1 MTPPPVSNLARSS
14 VSGGSTA
21 TTEAVTMPQPGDAF
35 FGFRLVEEIG
45 HGTFAR
51 VFLAKQ
57 ESLANRKVA
66 LKVTLRPTREPERLA
81 SLQHTNVVPV
91 YSVHTALPVQ
101 IICMPYLGRR
111 TIADV
116 LTGYRKSQVA
126 PGHTTRKAVATRN
139 GSSVAGSRPRS
150 GYRFPPEVAALAS
163 DAPRPSDPLVGDV
176 EAVLG
181 IVRQLAEGLAHAH
194 DRGVLHLDLKPA
206 NVLIAD
212 TGEPMLL
219 DFNLSYAA
227 FEGNRE
233 VVGGT
238 IPYMAPEQLLDLQT
252 RGKGEVDARTD
263 LYSLGVMM
271 FELLTG
277 KHPFPVTSRTLTE
290 FEGLI
295 RSRRKGP
302 PPLCELNSAVTPA
315 VEAIV
320 WKLLAPEPANRYQHA
335 VDLREDIDRQLAD
348 RPLQFA
354 ADRSIPERLGKWRRR
369 NPRVL
374 VAMML
379 AAVLAAAG
387 GTGAY
392 AFHESEKRAG
402 GQAEAKARDVK
413 DNLDVIRL
421 DLVLPNDPAA
431 RIRGMRQVVSL
442 LGEFGLPG
450 DPAWQSKPAFQR
462 VPDKQREALAG
473 NLGELL
479 LLVAQ
484 ARWED
489 GKTNDR
495 KDAARDA
502 WQLNQ
507 LAAGCF
513 GNSPPPFLVRQKA
526 ELEDALA
533 AKPVEALAVKDA
545 ATPRE
550 MFLDAVRLIAAGR
563 YPSAI
568 DLLTKTVLAEPGHGA
583 AQFCLAFCRQQLGQ
597 YDRAVER
604 YEIARPLMPQDPRPS
619 YFCGVVNGLS
629 GRSGGAAAAEECFS
643 QSIEIDPRH
652 GDSYK
657 NRAFARMELGKWAE
671 AEDDLTEAL
680 KNGASATQVY
690 SLRSKVRHNRGD
702 EEGAANDRQALT
714 ECRPEREAD
723 FIVFGI
729 SHLPGNPKAAL
740 AAFRTAE
747 EKDPRS
753 LAALRNQAHV
763 LETVL
768 HDDAGA
774 LKVMDRIAELYPEF
788 GLNHARRAVV
798 LARLGRRDMAHRE
811 AEFASKLS
819 NDPLVTYLRAC
830 TYALTSKTDAGDQ
843 ARAIELLKLAF
854 RRGHVEIRDYEGDHS
869 LDALR
874 DMPEFAELLI
884 AIKRLL

>member
-1 MTPPPVSNLARSS
+1 
-14 VSGGSTA
+14 
-21 TTEAVTMPQPGDAF
+21 
-35 FGFRLVEEIG
+35 
-45 HGTFAR
+45 
-51 VFLAKQ
+51 
-57 ESLANRKVA
+57 
-66 LKVTLRPTREPERLA
+66 
-81 SLQHTNVVPV
+81 
-91 YSVHTALPVQ
+91 
-101 IICMPYLGRR
+101 
-111 TIADV
+111 
-116 LTGYRKSQVA
+116 
-126 PGHTTRKAVATRN
+126 
-139 GSSVAGSRPRS
+139 
-150 GYRFPPEVAALAS
+150 
-163 DAPRPSDPLVGDV
+163 
-176 EAVLG
+176 
-181 IVRQLAEGLAHAH
+181 
-194 DRGVLHLDLKPA
+194 
-206 NVLIAD
+206 
-212 TGEPMLL
+212 
-219 DFNLSYAA
+219 LSYAA

-277 KHPFPVTSRTLTE
+277 KHPFPVTSRTLSE

-302 PPLCELNSAVTPA
+302 PPLCELNPAVTPA

-320 WKLLAPEPANRYQHA
+320 WKLLAPEPANRYQQA

-392 AFHESEKRAG
+392 AFNETDKRAV
-402 GQAEAKARDVK
+402 GQAEGHAREIK

-431 RIRGMRQVVSL
+431 RTRGMRKAVNL

-450 DPAWQSKPAFQR
+450 DPAWQSKPAFQHLP
-462 VPDKQREALAG
+462 VTQRGAVEG

-526 ELEDALA
+526 ELEA
-533 AKPVEALAVKDA
+533 A
-545 ATPRE
+545 
-550 MFLDAVRLIAAGR
+550 AAGQPYTAPQLER
-563 YPSAI
+563 PTDVRGLFLEATFLMGTGQFGSASKLLEQVVLGAPS
-568 DLLTKTVLAEPGHGA
+568 HGA
-583 AQFCLAFCRQQLGQ
+583 AQFCLAFCRQEFAQ
-597 YDRAVER
+597 YSRAVER
-604 YEIARPLMPQDPRPS
+604 YEMARAILPRDPRPV
-619 YFCGVVNGLS
+619 YFCGVANGLS
-629 GRSGGAAAAEECFS
+629 ERTGGAAAAEESFS
-643 QSIEIDPRH
+643 QAIEIDPRR

-657 NRAFARMELGKWAE
+657 NRAFARMELGKWDEAE
-671 AEDDLTEAL
+671 ADLTEAL
-680 KNGASATQVY
+680 KNGASPTQVY
-690 SLRSKVRHNRGD
+690 SMRSTVRHNRGD
-702 EEGAANDRQALT
+702 EDGAASDRQALA
-714 ECRPEREAD
+714 ECRPERVAD
-723 FIVFGI
+723 FIALGI
-729 SHLPGNPKAAL
+729 SHLPVDPKAAL

-747 EKDPRS
+747 EKNSRS
-753 LAALRNQAHV
+753 INALRNQAHV
-763 LETVL
+763 LERFL

-774 LKVMDRIAELYPEF
+774 LKVMDRIAELYPEN
-788 GLNHARRAVV
+788 GLNRARRAVI
-798 LARLGRRDMAHRE
+798 LARLGQRDAAHRE
-811 AEFASKLS
+811 AELAGKLTG
-819 NDPLVTYLRAC
+819 DPLVTYLRAC
-830 TYALTSKTDAGDQ
+830 TFALTSKTDEQDRK
-843 ARAIELLKLAF
+843 RAMELLKLAF
-854 RRGHVEIRDYEGDHS
+854 RRGYFEVREYETDPN

-874 DMPEFAELLI
+874 EMPEFTEVLKAV
-884 AIKRLL
+884 KRLL